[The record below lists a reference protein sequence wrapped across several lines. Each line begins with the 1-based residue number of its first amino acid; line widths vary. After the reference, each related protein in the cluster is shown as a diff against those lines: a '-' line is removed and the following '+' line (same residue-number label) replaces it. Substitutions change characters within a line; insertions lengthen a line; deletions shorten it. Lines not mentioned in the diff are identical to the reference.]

1 MWKERYLYVIGG
13 IKIIEKGIVLKEE
26 RRMTRKAERIAEARK
41 FTLFSDAF
49 MSVVLQDIPACQH
62 VLRILT
68 GIVDLIVKEVI
79 TQYSVTKVTSHSARL
94 DVMAEDEKGKLY
106 NIEIQRRDCVDH
118 ARRTRFYGAMI
129 DSEFLEKGK
138 SYEDMPDVYIIYISE
153 TDIWK
158 AGKTKYVVEKHFSG
172 TDMVYEDGIHI
183 LYVNAAV
190 YDGTET
196 AKMMEYF
203 KTANPGDTSQGDL
216 SRRVM
221 LLKCEKEGEKTLCEI
236 TDRFIQE
243 GIEEGI
249 QEGIQEGR
257 TEKAKEIALALQAM
271 GMPTDLIAQAVNY
284 SEEIVKSWL
293 EAV

>member
-1 MWKERYLYVIGG
+1 MPLRYRRYQNNRKRNCV
-13 IKIIEKGIVLKEE
+13 E
-26 RRMTRKAERIAEARK
+26 RRT
-41 FTLFSDAF
+41 TYDAKGRTYRRSQEIH
-49 MSVVLQDIPACQH
+49 SVQRCIYVRGLTGYPACQH

-138 SYEDMPDVYIIYISE
+138 AYEEMPDVYIIYISE

-158 AGKTKYVVEKHFSG
+158 AGKTKYVVEKYFSG
-172 TDMVYEDGIHI
+172 TDMAYEDGIHI

-203 KTANPGDTSQGDL
+203 KYAGPDDASQGDL

-221 LLKCEKEGEKTLCEI
+221 LLKCEKELTI
-236 TDRFIQE
+236 
-243 GIEEGI
+243 
-249 QEGIQEGR
+249 
-257 TEKAKEIALALQAM
+257 
-271 GMPTDLIAQAVNY
+271 
-284 SEEIVKSWL
+284 
-293 EAV
+293 